1 MDDREILELLWS
13 RAENAICALSAK
25 FGRRLYQTAIN
36 ILGDPLDAEE
46 AVNDA
51 YLALWNTIPPKHPSP
66 LGGYVHR
73 VGRNIA
79 LNRLRNSTAKKRHCE
94 YSLSLDELAEAIPGS
109 SLEDTWNAKLLG
121 QTIDRFLDT
130 LSPANRRIF
139 LRRYW
144 FGDSVKAL
152 AREQGMTQNAL
163 SVRLSRLREQL
174 KNYLIQE
181 GFYESWEVK

>member
-1 MDDREILELLWS
+1 MDDKEILDLLWS
-13 RAENAICALSAK
+13 RAENAVSALSAR
-25 FGRRLYQTAIN
+25 FGRRLYQTAMN

-46 AVNDA
+46 AVNDT
-51 YLALWNTIPPKHPSP
+51 YLALWNTILPEAPSP
-66 LGGYVHR
+66 LGGFVHR

-79 LNRLRNSTAKKRHCE
+79 LNRLRANTAQKRHCA
-94 YSLSLDELAEAIPGS
+94 YSLSLDELADAIPGGS
-109 SLEDTWNAKLLG
+109 FDEDWDAKALG
-121 QTIDRFLDT
+121 QAIDRFLDT
-130 LSPANRRIF
+130 LTPVNRRVF

-152 AREQGMTQNAL
+152 SRAEGITQNAL

-181 GFYESWEVK
+181 GFYEPR